1 MSVERANTPLR
12 VTMGEDP
19 TTRKSSAPSDAS
31 HIEIEDNKQAVLDE
45 GQRKRIE
52 ASAKL
57 ENPLA
62 GLSPDQLARRGEDF
76 CSQHGITDAEDVRA
90 FRLGA
95 MIAGDLNRFD
105 TVDGLRP
112 SEIEALHQESTN
124 KWKNPRMLYIVIS
137 ICSLCAAVQGMDETV
152 VNGGQ
157 IFYKKQFGIGDDT
170 SQRDSWL
177 VGLVNAAPY
186 ISCAFIGC
194 WLTEPMNNRFGRRGT
209 VFVSCF
215 ISAAACI
222 WQAFTNTWWHMF
234 IARFALGFGIGPK
247 SATTPILA
255 AECSPPKLRGALV
268 MQWQMWTAFG
278 ILIGYVADLAFYE
291 VPNLSGIDGL
301 NWRLM
306 MGSAA
311 IPAIIVVALVYL
323 TPESPRW
330 YLTKNRHMDAYKS
343 ILQLRYEKV
352 QAARDLFYMDALL
365 QVEKETM
372 QTEQN
377 KFLEIFT
384 IRRNRNAALA
394 SEIVMYMQQ
403 FCGVNAIAYYS
414 TQIFI
419 DSKFSTKAA
428 LAASLGFGA
437 VNFLFAIP
445 ALYTIDTFGRRKLLL
460 FTFPLMSLF
469 LFYTGFSF
477 YIPSGTARTANV
489 ALGIYLFGIVY
500 SPGEGPVPFTYS
512 AEAYPLY
519 IRPFG
524 MSLATATTWF
534 FNAVVSITWPSLVM
548 SWTNAGAFS
557 WYAAWNLA
565 GFVLVLL
572 FLPETKEK
580 TLEELDA
587 VFDVPLRSIMRYGIA
602 QAAYFWGHNILR
614 RNMESP
620 KPPTSAAIPQYTREQ
635 FTKEKHHDATARV

>member
-1 MSVERANTPLR
+1 MSINKADPLNPGDTAGEKSAIRKDSEHSDISRTEVENNRLTQDTA
-12 VTMGEDP
+12 
-19 TTRKSSAPSDAS
+19 
-31 HIEIEDNKQAVLDE
+31 LDE
-45 GQRKRIE
+45 GQRKRLE
-52 ASAKL
+52 ASARL

-62 GLSPDQLARRGEDF
+62 GFSPQQLAQRGEDF
-76 CSQHGITDAEDVRA
+76 CKQHGLTDEEDLRA

-95 MIAGDLNRFD
+95 MIAGNMNKYD
-105 TVDGLRP
+105 TVEDLTPREREVLDR
-112 SEIEALHQESTN
+112 EITH
-124 KWKNPRMLYIVIS
+124 KWSNPTMLYAVIT

-152 VNGGQ
+152 VNGAQ
-157 IFYKKQFGIGDDT
+157 IFYKEQFGIGDPN

-177 VGLVNAAPY
+177 VGLVNA
-186 ISCAFIGC
+186 
-194 WLTEPMNNRFGRRGT
+194 
-209 VFVSCF
+209 
-215 ISAAACI
+215 
-222 WQAFTNTWWHMF
+222 
-234 IARFALGFGIGPK
+234 
-247 SATTPILA
+247 ILA

-278 ILIGYVADLAFYE
+278 ILVGYVADLAFYE
-291 VPNLSGIDGL
+291 VPDRGIDGL

-306 MGSAA
+306 MGSAL
-311 IPAIIVVALVYL
+311 IPAVIVVALVFF

-330 YLTKNRHMDAYKS
+330 YLTKDRYTDAYKS

-365 QVEKETM
+365 QVEKESM
-372 QTEQN
+372 VVKQS
-377 KFLEIFT
+377 KFKEIFT
-384 IRRNRNAALA
+384 IRRNRNAAIA

-419 DSKFSTKAA
+419 DSDFSVKAA
-428 LAASLGFGA
+428 LGASLGFGA

-445 ALYTIDTFGRRKLLL
+445 AFYTIDTFGRRKLLL
-460 FTFPLMSLF
+460 TTFPLMSLF

-477 YIPSGTARTANV
+477 YIPAGTARIANV
-489 ALGIYLFGIVY
+489 ALGIYLFGVVY

-534 FNAVVSITWPSLVM
+534 FNAVVSITWPALVQ
-548 SWTNAGAFS
+548 SWSNAGAFS
-557 WYAAWNLA
+557 WYAAWNLVGWVA
-565 GFVLVLL
+565 VLL

-587 VFDVPLRSIMRYGIA
+587 VFDVPLHSIMHYGVA
-602 QAAYFWGHNILR
+602 QAGYFWGHIILR
-614 RNMESP
+614 RDMQPP
-620 KPPTSAAIPQYTREQ
+620 KVPTSANTLEYTKAQ